1 MIPYPPPT
9 TNKFQVLLPLA
20 LDGANTN
27 GAPESGVPVPGSFV
41 RVPLGP
47 RQVLGVVWDRDT
59 ARPDP
64 APSKLRAISAV
75 LPAAPM
81 PADLRAFVDWIAAY
95 TLSPPGQVLRMC
107 LRVGEALE
115 AEKTRTGYALSGPPP
130 ARMTP
135 ARLRVLEVVQDGFAR
150 TARELAAAA
159 GVGTSVVAGLAKA
172 GTLATVAL
180 PAFEAFSAPQPEH
193 QIPDLSPEQT
203 QAADRLRTLVIAQK
217 TATVLLDGVT
227 GSGKTEVYFEA
238 VAQALRQGKQALVL
252 LPEIA
257 LTTQFLTRF
266 EERFGVAAAEWHSAM
281 TRRGRERVWRGV
293 ASGAAKVVIGARS
306 ALYLPF
312 ADLGLIVVDEEHEA
326 AFKQSDGVTYHGRD
340 MAVLR
345 GRLADA
351 PVVLATATP
360 SLESHVNA
368 QSGKYERLV
377 LHQRH
382 AGAALPDISLID
394 LRAQKLPAGTWLA
407 PSLVTAI
414 SETVGRGEQ
423 ALVFLNRRGFAPLT
437 LCRKCGHRF
446 ACPNCDAWLVEHR
459 FIRQLKC
466 HHCGFSRAVARQ
478 CPACSAPD
486 MLVACGPGVERI
498 HEEVAGLFPQAK
510 IAIMSSD
517 RLRSIGEARA
527 LMQAIKAR
535 EFDIIVGTQLVA
547 KGHHFPYLSLVGVVD
562 ADFGLNHGDPR
573 AAERTYQLMHQV
585 AGRAGREQRRG
596 RVLLQTHMPDHPV
609 LAALVT
615 GERDAFYACE
625 ADMRKSAGLPPF
637 GRLAGVLV
645 SAPDKARSNA
655 TARALTKALPTD
667 PRIQVLGP
675 AEAPIAVLRG
685 RHRVRFLLKAQ
696 TGAPVQ
702 DFLRAWLKHV
712 PERGGVR
719 ISVDID
725 PTNFL

>member
-1 MIPYPPPT
+1 MTTPT
-9 TNKFQVLLPLA
+9 HTVQVLLPLA
-20 LDGANTN
+20 VDGPYTY
-27 GAPESGVPVPGSFV
+27 GAPENLSLPAGTFV
-41 RVPLGP
+41 QVPLGP
-47 RQVLGVVWDRDT
+47 RLLVGVVWERDES
-59 ARPDP
+59 RPDP
-64 APSKLRAISAV
+64 APAKLRMIEAV
-75 LPAAPM
+75 LPAPPM
-81 PADLRAFVDWIAAY
+81 RADLRKFVDWIAAY

-107 LRVGEALE
+107 LRVGEALGP
-115 AEKTRTGYALSGPPP
+115 EKTRTGYRLAGPLP

-135 ARLRVLEVVQDGFAR
+135 ARTRVVEVVQDGFAR
-150 TARELAAAA
+150 TGPELAAAA

-172 GTLATVAL
+172 GTLETVAL
-180 PAFEAFSAPQPEH
+180 PGFKAFGT
-193 QIPDLSPEQT
+193 PDAGHNPATLSDDQA
-203 QAADRLRTLVIAQK
+203 QAASRLRALVTAQNS
-217 TATVLLDGVT
+217 ATVLLDGVT
-227 GSGKTEVYFEA
+227 GSGKTQVYFEA
-238 VAQALRQGKQALVL
+238 VAEALLQGKQALIL

-257 LTTQFLTRF
+257 LTTEFLARF

-281 TRRGRERVWRGV
+281 TRRARERVWRGV
-293 ASGAAKVVIGARS
+293 ASGSAKVVIGARS

-312 ADLGLIVVDEEHEA
+312 ADLGVIVVDEEHEA
-326 AFKQSDGVTYHGRD
+326 AFKQSEGVTYHGRD

-345 GRLADA
+345 GRLAGA

-360 SLESHVNA
+360 SLETHVNA

-377 LHQRH
+377 LPSRH
-382 AGAALPDISLID
+382 GGAALPDISLID
-394 LRAQKLPAGTWLA
+394 LRAEPPARDAWLA
-407 PSLVTAI
+407 PSLVAAI
-414 SETVGRGEQ
+414 AETVDRGEQ
-423 ALVFLNRRGFAPLT
+423 ALVFLNRRGYAPLT

-466 HHCGFSRAVARQ
+466 HHCGFSRAVAKA
-478 CPACSAPD
+478 CPACGEAD

-498 HEEVAGLFPQAK
+498 NEEVTGLFPDAR

-517 RLRSIGEARA
+517 RLHGVGEARA

-547 KGHHFPYLSLVGVVD
+547 KGHHFPHLSLVGVVD

-596 RVLLQTHMPDHPV
+596 RVMLQTHMPDHPV
-609 LAALVT
+609 LAALVS

-625 ADMRKSAGLPPF
+625 AELRKSAGLPPF

-645 SAPDKARSNA
+645 SAPDKARALA
-655 TARALTKALPTD
+655 TARALTKALPAH
-667 PRIQVLGP
+667 PAIQVLGP

-696 TGAPVQ
+696 AKAPVQ
-702 DFLRAWLKHV
+702 DFLRTWLAQV
-712 PERGGVR
+712 PARGGVR